1 MSKCVSLFS
10 KYKYPVLILILG
22 LVLMLIPSGGTS
34 SGKAEGDNKIEQML
48 SCTQGVGEAKVLV
61 SETGVV
67 VVCRGANNPSVRLEI
82 INAISAYTGFT
93 SDRITVLKM
102 AD

>member
-1 MSKCVSLFS
+1 MNKCVSLFS